1 MGTRKTN
8 GALEGHVDVKDAY
21 RMAQDDIR
29 TLLRLIAEETRM
41 HAGYAKKDGLHS
53 ATWETW
59 EPCAGPWSR
68 SWRSSRSRT
77 SSSSGSAWPRRA
89 QGKKA

>member
-21 RMAQDDIR
+21 RMAQDDVR
-29 TLLRLIAEETRM
+29 TLLGSLPRRRGCMAE
-41 HAGYAKKDGLHS
+41 YAKKAGC
-53 ATWETW
+53 TRPRRRPG

-68 SWRSSRSRT
+68 L
-77 SSSSGSAWPRRA
+77 A
-89 QGKKA
+89 QLAQQDEEFVWKRLAEARETRK